1 MPQFRDKTIYRLT
14 EPEAAAYKQVAV
26 LCVRRSRQER
36 EKLMDLAVQQG
47 NHKLRDLTRLYEE
60 IPAMPD
66 SPDRM
71 FAIPMSRRR
80 NPSTEA
86 CPSTLWK
93 TCWPHR
99 PPGCRR
105 NE

>member
-1 MPQFRDKTIYRLT
+1 MRGPPRSTLFPYTTLFRSVPFDRVNDCRGVLTPQFRDKTIYRLT
-14 EPEAAAYKQVAV
+14 EPEAAAYKQAAV

-36 EKLMDLAVQQG
+36 EKLTDFAVQQG

-71 FAIPMSRRR
+71 FAVPM
-80 NPSTEA
+80 
-86 CPSTLWK
+86 
-93 TCWPHR
+93 
-99 PPGCRR
+99 
-105 NE
+105 